1 MKRTHFNSVLCSE
14 VLNVCYLVEYCH
26 DYIKS
31 FVAKWGKICL
41 ISLICGPKVCCGIWY
56 CMSWQTFWAW
66 KFMCLREVV
75 LIYMEYTVYRSGA
88 LVWCKHDE
96 CIKWR
101 SCPFNNIS
109 GKEDGKSCQK
119 VTVRMTIRKNDCR
132 SNRPVCYP
140 FRCFPSQKQSS
151 TQRNL
156 SVTLLP
162 ALCLILQV
170 NIVSCDGKCPSASIY
185 NYNINTYA
193 RFCKCCR
200 EMGLQRRTVQL
211 YCSGNSTWVN
221 YSIQE
226 PTDCSCQWS

>member
-1 MKRTHFNSVLCSE
+1 MCGQNQNKIQTDEITRSRLTGCV
-14 VLNVCYLVEYCH
+14 VIV
-26 DYIKS
+26 
-31 FVAKWGKICL
+31 FVNPA
-41 ISLICGPKVCCGIWY
+41 
-56 CMSWQTFWAW
+56 
-66 KFMCLREVV
+66 
-75 LIYMEYTVYRSGA
+75 
-88 LVWCKHDE
+88 
-96 CIKWR
+96 
-101 SCPFNNIS
+101 

-132 SNRPVCYP
+132 SNRP
-140 FRCFPSQKQSS
+140 
-151 TQRNL
+151 
-156 SVTLLP
+156 
-162 ALCLILQV
+162 V

-200 EMGLQRRTVQL
+200 EMGLQRRSVQL